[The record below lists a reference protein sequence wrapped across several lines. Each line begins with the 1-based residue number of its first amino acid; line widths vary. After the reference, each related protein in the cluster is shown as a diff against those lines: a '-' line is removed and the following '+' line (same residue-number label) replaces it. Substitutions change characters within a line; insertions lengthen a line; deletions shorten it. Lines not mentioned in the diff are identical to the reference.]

1 MAKIKVARKSTFI
14 DMTAMCDVAFLL
26 LTFFILTTKFRPSEV
41 AEISIPASTAQISVP
56 DRNILLIQVNK
67 EGQVYLGVDDQNTR
81 LSLLSKL
88 QERYNLKL
96 NDDQVNSFRLLD
108 AFGVPIGQLP
118 QFLSMSNDQR
128 ARSKQPGIS
137 MEVVPPKQ
145 SEFMDL
151 VQLIR
156 QSNEEIR
163 VREGRPSSEIMRIA
177 IKADKEAD
185 YEAVNEV
192 IAQLQQK
199 KVNKFNL
206 ITTARGSGE
215 ESTAKE

>member
-1 MAKIKVARKSTFI
+1 MAKIKVARKSTAI

-26 LTFFILTTKFRPSEV
+26 LTFFILTTKFRPNEV
-41 AEISIPASTAQISVP
+41 AEVNIPASTAQTKLP

-67 EGQVYLGVDDQNTR
+67 AGQVFLGVDDQNTR
-81 LSLLSKL
+81 LKLLGKL
-88 QERYNLKL
+88 QERYSLKL
-96 NDDQVNSFRLLD
+96 NEKQVNAFRLLD
-108 AFGVPIGQLP
+108 AFGVPMAQLP
-118 QFLSMSNDQR
+118 ALLTMSNDER
-128 ARSKQPGIS
+128 ARSKQAGIS
-137 MEVVPPKQ
+137 LEVVPPKQ

-163 VREGRPSSEIMRIA
+163 VAEGRPSNEIMKIA
-177 IKADKEAD
+177 IKADKDAD

-206 ITTARGSGE
+206 ITSARGSGE
-215 ESTAKE
+215 VSTAKE